1 MFCDIDNKAIVFI
14 NITLF
19 IIMGY
24 TERYMYM
31 YVVEY
36 VNMLSLQNIYL
47 DQGYAYITVKLFIQK

>member
-1 MFCDIDNKAIVFI
+1 
-14 NITLF
+14 
-19 IIMGY
+19 MGY